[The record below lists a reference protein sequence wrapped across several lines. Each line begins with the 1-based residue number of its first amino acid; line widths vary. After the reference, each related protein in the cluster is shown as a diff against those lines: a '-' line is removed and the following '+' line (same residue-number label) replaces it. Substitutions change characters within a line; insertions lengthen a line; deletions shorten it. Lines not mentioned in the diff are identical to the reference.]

1 MAKPGEMT
9 PKQSAFVREYLVDHN
24 ATRAYLRAGYRCS
37 EQAAQA
43 NAFRMMAND
52 GIASAIADAAKAAT
66 DVANL
71 TVQDTL
77 TALRRFL
84 SYDVR
89 KFYDADGKPL
99 HVTQLDDDSAAA
111 IVGIKVVTKGNAEMG
126 FGEVTEFK
134 LADKVATLEKAM
146 KYHVLFKED
155 HKSQADALGEIV
167 LKFVNANKR

>member
-1 MAKPGEMT
+1 MAKKGELRG
-9 PKQSAFVREYLVDHN
+9 KQAKFVEEYLKDLN
-24 ATRAYLRAGYRCS
+24 ASAAARRAGYTPKRADAMGW
-37 EQAAQA
+37 ENLRKPEIAA
-43 NAFRMMAND
+43 
-52 GIASAIADAAKAAT
+52 AIAASRDIATAA
-66 DVANL
+66 ANL

-89 KFYDADGKPL
+89 KFYDADGNPL

>member
-1 MAKPGEMT
+1 MNATHADNDDEYELVQPDPADRFNAPKALPIAYPAKPRIER
-9 PKQSAFVREYLVDHN
+9 AVRGVLVFL
-24 ATRAYLRAGYRCS
+24 AVLFTA
-37 EQAAQA
+37 
-43 NAFRMMAND
+43 
-52 GIASAIADAAKAAT
+52 
-66 DVANL
+66 
-71 TVQDTL
+71 TL
-77 TALRRFL
+77 TAAATIQP
-84 SYDVR
+84 
-89 KFYDADGKPL
+89 YDADGKPL